1 MNKMGVLEERF
12 FKIQT
17 EVSPAYQSD
26 LLMFIYRKYI
36 VPFYRN
42 FANVRRWILDGRE
55 TLAFT
60 LLDPN
65 GLWYVDV
72 EVTAGNPVEVRMK
85 PSDPNVPDKVLNKI
99 KEDLIIT
106 IQMFEDEI
114 RRRTLYFAWV
124 PSKHFAREK
133 TFTQK
138 RKILSQIFTGNMLL
152 LFVIFIFF
160 SYVVF
165 ILAGPEYA
173 PIILV
178 ISQFILVLFSD
189 KIIMRMGDWSITEES
204 PYVYILQYHIPPEDF
219 EYIRRNYPRERLL
232 QIKREIYERT
242 LALGRTIDVQTV
254 QNVFSQHG
262 ITIRPENLL
271 VKSVNV
277 YQIIKEVA
285 NQFHMPIPKIRVA
298 NIIVPNAA
306 ATGPTPRFSLVLIT
320 TGLLIQLDEEE
331 IFAVVGHEISHVK
344 SRDPLALFALT
355 SAEYLFRV
363 YVLLQF
369 IYFYFFGF
377 IYFLFALS
385 FIYFIA
391 KFFEAR
397 ADLESAMVLGKP
409 QALANALRKIGY
421 RRIWLERASG
431 RIGSWLGLD
440 PHPPLSFRIERLE
453 SMRDLQKIKHPFIQS
468 MKDCINGLLREI
480 GV

>member
-114 RRRTLYFAWV
+114 RKRTLYFAWV

-160 SYVVF
+160 SYAVF

-277 YQIIKEVA
+277 YQIVKEVA

-397 ADLESAMVLGKP
+397 ADLESAIVLGKP

-421 RRIWLERASG
+421 RRIWLERASS

>member
-124 PSKHFAREK
+124 PSKHFAKEK

-160 SYVVF
+160 SYAVF

-189 KIIMRMGDWSITEES
+189 KIIMRMGDWSITKES

-277 YQIIKEVA
+277 YQIVKKVA
-285 NQFHMPIPKIRVA
+285 NQFHMPTPKIRVA

-421 RRIWLERASG
+421 RRIWLERASS